1 MEGIHRVQILDMEK
15 NPISIEEQAETIEE
29 LKMDEPLPEDVIHPE
44 EEPPAQPVK
53 EEKFKKKVLSSEVK
67 KLLKSQLTPKSLV
80 VDEPYLY
87 FATIKRIDDPEFQ
100 LDLVVE
106 TKLKHLIDI
115 YSKIL
120 YVFLFRILLSN

>member
-1 MEGIHRVQILDMEK
+1 MFSSKILEGLHRVEILDMEK
-15 NPISIEEQAETIEE
+15 NPISIEEQTETMEE
-29 LKMDEPLPEDVIHPE
+29 LKMDEPLPEDVIHQE
-44 EEPPAQPVK
+44 EEHPVQPGK
-53 EEKFKKKVLSSEVK
+53 DAKFKKKVLSSEVK
-67 KLLKSQLTPKSLV
+67 KLLKSKLTPKSLV

-100 LDLVVE
+100 LDLAIE

-120 YVFLFRILLSN
+120 YVIY